1 MNTNNIKKYA
11 PLARR
16 EFIEAVGKRLNQ
28 FGVYSKGNTL
38 TFSEPTFSGSVMQI
52 DGNSFDAGL
61 APARK
66 RLVLRA
72 EQLGFDALVEQVAY
86 TWFNRLCAIRF
97 MELKTDYLEHGFR
110 VLSPSPSQGEGR
122 GEGIIPEILDHAQD
136 AAEALG
142 LDRNFIVELK
152 LAGNKDEALYRHLLL
167 GQCHQLHQAMPFLF
181 EALDDE
187 TELLLPDN
195 LIRTD
200 SILRGLVDGIPE
212 EDWEQVEIIGWLY
225 QFYIS
230 EKKDQVIG
238 KVVKSEDIPAATQLF
253 TPNWIV
259 KYLVQNSVG
268 RQWMMTYPDSS
279 LKSQMEYYITPAEQE
294 ASVTAALATITP
306 TSIEPETIKVIDP
319 ACGSGHI
326 LVEAYN
332 LLKAIY
338 EERGYR
344 SRDIPKLILENNL
357 FGFDIDDRA
366 AQLAGFALMMKARE
380 DDRRI
385 FTRDIKL
392 NVLAL
397 QSTHGLDFLELW
409 RKLDLYNLLPVG
421 TNESIFDEVDVG
433 WVSDSVTQ
441 QIEVTPVGLRDKAA
455 NPTYTLLKN
464 LLDQF
469 THAKT
474 FGSLIQ
480 VPADQADYLQDL
492 TNQLQTLIEQGDSFQ
507 KPAAIKLMPFV
518 QQAWLLAQRYD
529 AVIANPPYMGGKG
542 MNPDLKVFAQKH
554 FPDSKS
560 DLFAMFMERAFNLL
574 KVSGYNAQVNMQSW
588 MFLSSYQAMREKL
601 LDTHT
606 FITMAHLGA
615 RAFGQISGEV
625 VQTTAFV
632 LAKKPVSTYRPTF
645 FRLIEGNEEVKRLAL
660 LNKEN
665 VYNRTVQDDF
675 KKIPGSP
682 VAYWVSDKVR
692 NIFETADK
700 FEDVAEPRKGITTS
714 DNDVYLRLWHEVNI
728 SKMKEGF
735 KIETLLLNSESKWF
749 PVNKG
754 GEYRKW
760 YGNKYFVINWENNG
774 YELKRFERAVIR
786 NPSYYFREGM
796 TWNDISSGHFAMRYS
811 EKGAIF
817 EGKGPMAFVKNTN
830 ELEGFIG
837 FFNSSVSKAILS
849 FLCPTLNFNIGD
861 VAKVPILKAT
871 INNNN
876 IRNNSTRC
884 IDLSKQDWN
893 TYETSWDFTENP
905 LIRQQYPTP
914 PVPVIPAGMPE
925 SSHMDVNLSA
935 NTFNQASSDAN
946 INLPSLALDSGIPAG
961 MTAFENK
968 AANPT
973 YKLATIY
980 ADWQTQNRQTIA
992 EMQRLEQ
999 ENNRLFIGAY
1009 GLQDELDADV
1019 PLKQITLT
1027 VNPKYRY
1034 GGNLNDEQ
1042 LAQRFQSDTFAE
1054 LVSYAIGCMM
1064 GRYRLD
1070 KPGLIYAHSGN
1081 IDFDKIYNDGTTP
1094 PFEKGGLGGDF
1105 TIGQI
1110 PPNPSFSKG
1119 GTDALAGD
1127 NPFIADDDGI
1137 IPLTDQEWFKDDAT
1151 NRFRD
1156 FVRTVWGEDNLQEN
1170 LAFVAESLS
1179 LSGLTAKRGEQSLE
1193 TIRRY
1198 LSNQFYKNHLKTYKK
1213 RPIYWLF
1220 SSGKQKGF
1228 ECLVYLHRYNESTL
1242 SRMRTGYVTPLLG
1255 KYDSFAMQLNKQM
1268 EDASTTEA
1276 ARLKKDLI
1284 ALEKKQTELRAF
1296 DDKLKHYA
1304 DMRIKIDLDDGVKV
1318 NYGKFGDLLVD
1329 VKAVTGGKGE

>member
-11 PLARR
+11 PIARR
-16 EFIEAVGKRLNQ
+16 DFIEAVGKRLNQ
-28 FGVYSKGNTL
+28 FGVYSNGNTL
-38 TFSEPTFSGSVMQI
+38 TVSEPIFSGSVMQI
-52 DGNSFDAGL
+52 DGNSFDAVL
-61 APARK
+61 ASARK

-72 EQLGFDALVEQVAY
+72 EQLGFDALVELVAY

-268 RQWMMTYPDSS
+268 RQWLMTYPDSS
-279 LKSQMEYYITPAEQE
+279 LKNQMEYYIAPAEQE
-294 ASVTAALATITP
+294 ASVTAALAAITP

-357 FGFDIDDRA
+357 FGLDIDDRA

-385 FTRDIKL
+385 FTRDIKM

-397 QSTHGLDFLELW
+397 QATHGLDFPELW
-409 RKLDLYNLLPVG
+409 RKLDLNNLLPVG

-433 WVSDSVTQ
+433 WVSDSACAPEGITQ
-441 QIEVTPVGLRDKAA
+441 QAEIPPVGLRDKAA
-455 NPTYTLLKN
+455 NPTYTLLES

-507 KPAAIKLMPFV
+507 KPAAATLLPFV
-518 QQAWLLAQRYD
+518 QQALLLAQRYD

-542 MNPDLKVFAQKH
+542 MNPELKVFAQKH

-560 DLFAMFMERAFNLL
+560 DLFAMFMERAFDLL
-574 KVSGYNAQVNMQSW
+574 KDNGYNAQVNMQSW

-660 LNKEN
+660 LKKEN
-665 VYNRTVQDDF
+665 AHNQIQQEDF
-675 KKIPGSP
+675 NKIPGSP
-682 VAYWVSDKVR
+682 IAYWVSDKFLD
-692 NIFETADK
+692 IFENSKLNSIFFPYA
-700 FEDVAEPRKGITTS
+700 GITTGC
-714 DNDVYLRLWHEVNI
+714 NEKYLRLWHEIPINI
-728 SKMKEGF
+728 FDRNLEVGVIPSNKTYVPHMKGGDFRRWYGNGEYCLSFSEEALRKMKEEKGF
-735 KIETLLLNSESKWF
+735 RPDGIKNFFNPMLSWSYIGSGKFSARSVFGGASFDTTGTCGFSEYNLEDISGLLNSK
-749 PVNKG
+749 VAQL
-754 GEYRKW
+754 
-760 YGNKYFVINWENNG
+760 I
-774 YELKRFERAVIR
+774 LDIL
-786 NPSYYFREGM
+786 NPTLTYLPR
-796 TWNDISSGHFAMRYS
+796 DI
-811 EKGAIF
+811 
-817 EGKGPMAFVKNTN
+817 
-830 ELEGFIG
+830 
-837 FFNSSVSKAILS
+837 KAI
-849 FLCPTLNFNIGD
+849 PYI
-861 VAKVPILKAT
+861 PIHSAFIKD
-871 INNNN
+871 
-876 IRNNSTRC
+876 C
-884 IDLSKQDWN
+884 IKISRSDWDS
-893 TYETSWDFTENP
+893 YETSWDFQSNP
-905 LIRQQYPTP
+905 LIVGWVSDSVTQQTDTT
-914 PVPVIPAGMPE
+914 
-925 SSHMDVNLSA
+925 DVGLR
-935 NTFNQASSDAN
+935 D
-946 INLPSLALDSGIPAG
+946 
-961 MTAFENK
+961 K

-973 YKLATIY
+973 YKLSSRSQAGAWERENDQPTEQTISLEHCFKQ
-980 ADWQTQNRQTIA
+980 WQTQNHATIL

-999 ENNRLFIGAY
+999 ENNRLFIDAY

-1019 PLKQITLT
+1019 PLEQITLT

-1034 GGNLNDEQ
+1034 GGNLTDEQ
-1042 LAQRFQSDTFAE
+1042 LAQRFQSDTLAE
-1054 LVSYAIGCMM
+1054 LISYAIGCMM

-1070 KPGLIYAHSGN
+1070 KSGLIYAHSGN

-1094 PFEKGGLGGDF
+1094 PFGKGGLGGDF

-1110 PPNPSFSKG
+1110 PPNPPFSKG

-1170 LAFVAESLS
+1170 LAFVAESLC

-1220 SSGKQKGF
+1220 SSGKQKAF

-1242 SRMRTGYVTPLLG
+1242 SRMRTEYVTPLLG

-1268 EDASTTEA
+1268 EDATTTEA
-1276 ARLKKDLI
+1276 TRLKKDLI
-1284 ALEKKQTELRAF
+1284 SLEKKQTELRAF

-1304 DMRIKIDLDDGVKV
+1304 DRRIKIDLDDGVKV

-1329 VKAVTGGKGE
+1329 VKAITGGKE